1 MHYSQVALNANA
13 GQRLGRA
20 VEVAIETGRDHPTGS
35 VPQSPVVSIEMIVG
49 FEEEGEEQEEVGDG
63 QAAVEDGRRHFPD
76 FRAHCVQDGNIGWN
90 PNSNQ

>member
-1 MHYSQVALNANA
+1 
-13 GQRLGRA
+13 
-20 VEVAIETGRDHPTGS
+20 
-35 VPQSPVVSIEMIVG
+35 MIVG